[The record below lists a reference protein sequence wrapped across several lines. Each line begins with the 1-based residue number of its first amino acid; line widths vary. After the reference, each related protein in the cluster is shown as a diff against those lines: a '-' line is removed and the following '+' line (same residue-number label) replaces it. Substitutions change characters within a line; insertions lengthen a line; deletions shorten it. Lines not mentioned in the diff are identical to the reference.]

1 MAQRT
6 APRGMLTFF
15 TIWFGQ
21 VISLTGSGLTGF
33 ALGVWVYQRT
43 GSVTQFAL
51 ISLFTSLPGIVMS
64 PIAGALVDRWDRR
77 TAMLLSDTGAGLC
90 TLAIA
95 LLLLAGH
102 LEVWHI
108 YIALAISSTFSAF
121 QWPAYSAATTLL
133 VPKEHLG
140 RASGMVQLGEAA
152 AQIVSPALAGA
163 LVGII
168 QIQGVILIDFAT
180 FLFAVLTLLIIRV
193 PRPEATAEGQ
203 AGQGSLLREAAY
215 GWTYITARPGLLGL
229 LVFFAATNF
238 TSGIVGVLFTP
249 LVLGFSTPAV
259 LGSLLSIG
267 GVGFLIGSLTM
278 SAWGGPKPRVYGI
291 LGFSIL
297 QGIVLFA
304 AGLPPRV
311 VILAVAAFFYFFSLP
326 VVNGCSQAIWQS
338 KVAPD
343 VQGRV
348 FAVRRMIAW
357 SSLPLAY
364 LVAGPLADRVFE
376 PLLAVGGPLAA
387 SVGQLVGVGPGR
399 GIGFLYMVLG
409 LISLLA
415 VVVALLYPRLRRV
428 EAELP
433 DVIGEKAPVAS
444 GGAAPA
450 TG

>member
-1 MAQRT
+1 
-6 APRGMLTFF
+6 
-15 TIWFGQ
+15 
-21 VISLTGSGLTGF
+21 
-33 ALGVWVYQRT
+33 
-43 GSVTQFAL
+43 
-51 ISLFTSLPGIVMS
+51 
-64 PIAGALVDRWDRR
+64 
-77 TAMLLSDTGAGLC
+77 
-90 TLAIA
+90 
-95 LLLLAGH
+95 
-102 LEVWHI
+102 
-108 YIALAISSTFSAF
+108 
-121 QWPAYSAATTLL
+121 
-133 VPKEHLG
+133 
-140 RASGMVQLGEAA
+140 MVQLGEAA
-152 AQIVSPALAGA
+152 AQIVSPASAGA

-387 SVGQLVGVGPGR
+387 SVGQFIGVGPGR